1 MPFDS
6 NERRKLLPRAGRSAG
21 GFRLYSEQTI
31 ERLHFIRQMQSPGFS
46 LWEVGELIELR
57 GHKVE
62 ACESVKASLH
72 RHA

>member
-46 LWEVGELIELR
+46 LWDPGN
-57 GHKVE
+57 
-62 ACESVKASLH
+62 
-72 RHA
+72 